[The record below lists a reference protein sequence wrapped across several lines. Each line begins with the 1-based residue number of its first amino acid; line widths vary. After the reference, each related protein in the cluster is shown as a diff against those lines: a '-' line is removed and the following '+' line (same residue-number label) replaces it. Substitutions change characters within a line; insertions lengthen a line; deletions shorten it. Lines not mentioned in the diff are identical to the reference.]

1 MIENFHL
8 AAILKSR
15 TQIRVLRIPLHRQLQ
30 EDLSER
36 WYQQHEDFS
45 IDTHNIAFDP
55 GYTPGDDEVFRIP
68 DYNPPSWL
76 ADHNSNSIAD
86 IDNVSAND
94 ILITKGIVGF
104 GRLDGREFGLFQN
117 FVRSRI
123 IRPGRFLFLEQ
134 DTYRS
139 SDRLGIT
146 LADELSATWDITNNE
161 LRFRSFRAVNTFLQL
176 ADYYEEAS
184 EQQIR
189 SILSHDRFSVDNPD
203 LLAVG
208 ASQWFRKRFAMLR
221 DSRMLDHYTVA
232 EIEQKSVGYDVSID
246 ILQDKIVFPTDKK
259 EAKRL
264 LQFLNEEIFLGAIT
278 ATLYET
284 NSKRKSN

>member
-45 IDTHNIAFDP
+45 TDTHNIAFDP

-94 ILITKGIVGF
+94 ILITKGIAGF

-221 DSRMLDHYTVA
+221 DSRMLDNYTVA